1 MTTPLLKTKLYI
13 PPPRPNLVPRPRLFQ
28 RLDEG
33 LHAGRRLTLVSAPA
47 GSGKTTLVSE
57 WISRV
62 SLPVA
67 WLSLDE
73 GDNDP
78 ARFLAYCIAALRT
91 IETEAGIKG
100 SSVGATAR
108 AMLQSP
114 QLPPPESLLTALI
127 NDIAD
132 LPVSLMLVL
141 DDYHV
146 ITAQPIHQAIA
157 FLLDHL
163 PQNMH
168 LVIITRTFPPLPL
181 SRLRGRGQMSEIRA
195 DDLRFTLDEVNEFLN
210 RVMRLGLP
218 SEDVVALQ
226 TRTEGWIT
234 GLQLA
239 ALALQEDQDPTRAR
253 AFIAAFT
260 GDDRFV
266 SDYLVA
272 EVLQRQPEV
281 IRHFLRQTAILDRLT
296 ASLCDAVLGSENS
309 QAMLERLEEGNVFLI
324 PLDRRR
330 QWYRYHRLFAEA
342 LRSTLTQDEQMRLHQ
357 RAARWFEAHGFTGQ
371 AIRHALAHA
380 STSGDWD
387 DAERLIRLAAEETI
401 FEGGVSTARGWLDTL
416 PEKRVRADG
425 ELATYKSW
433 VLALTGDMALAEA
446 YASAAEALFRQT
458 GSGKTPDVNLGKF
471 LALRAFIALFAHQ
484 DYGKAIRLASDALR
498 RLREDQAHWRIIA
511 LWAMAESQE
520 RTSNIA
526 AAIATL
532 RTARQVGRAQ
542 GSQFFAVTV
551 ALFLATALQIHGQR
565 RQAVAVCQEA
575 IAQYSD
581 EAGRPSPVV
590 GSISSQL
597 GRLYYEANQLEL
609 ARKYLDQGLAL
620 SEQLALDN
628 SIMASLGFSAPTLY
642 AQGETEAALQAL
654 QRAYKLA
661 LQTGLADAD
670 WYLAGEVNIRLRQGD
685 LAFAQRWAEMAGMS
699 PGDTPQYVHVEQHL
713 VYARLLLALERLS
726 DARRWL
732 DRLERF
738 TRERGLFRW
747 LITTHIL
754 QALAAQQ
761 CGEHLAAREYLSQ
774 ALKRA
779 APEDYFRAF
788 LDEDKRVITL
798 LPEVRHITPQFVDRL
813 LDFAGSPGPR
823 VGIVASPLVEPLSGR
838 ELEVLAL
845 IAAGLS
851 NREIAQ
857 RLCIAVGTVK
867 RHLNNIY
874 GKLGAHSRTQAIAI
888 ARNLRLL

>member
-13 PPPRPNLVPRPRLFQ
+13 PPPRPNLVSRPRLFQ

-33 LHAGRRLTLVSAPA
+33 LHTGRRLTLVSAPA

-91 IETEAGIKG
+91 IEAEAGIKG

-108 AMLQSP
+108 AMLQPP
-114 QLPPPESLLTALI
+114 QLPPLESLLTALI

-168 LVIITRTFPPLPL
+168 LVIITRTFPPLSL

-281 IRHFLRQTAILDRLT
+281 IHHFLRQTAILDRLT

-342 LRSTLTQDEQMRLHQ
+342 LRSTLTRDEQMRLHQ

-371 AIRHALAHA
+371 AIRHALAYA

-433 VLALTGDMALAEA
+433 VLALTGDMALAET
-446 YASAAEALFRQT
+446 YASAAEALLRQT
-458 GSGKTPDVNLGKF
+458 GSEKTPDVNLGKL

-484 DYGKAIRLASDALR
+484 DYGEAIRLASDALR

-542 GSQFFAVTV
+542 GSQFFAVTI

-581 EAGRPSPVV
+581 ETGRPSPVV
-590 GSISSQL
+590 GSIFSQL

-609 ARKYLDQGLAL
+609 ARKYLDQGLTL

-699 PGDTPQYVHVEQHL
+699 SGDTPQYVHIEQHL

-788 LDEDKRVITL
+788 LDEDKRVVTL
-798 LPEVRHITPQFVDRL
+798 LPEVRHVAPQFVDRL